1 MENADLKGV
10 LFEQPAQIQI
20 NKALKDKC
28 VKIVR
33 INGLFSSSKSFAIS
47 GAVISGIH
55 LIIADTKEQA
65 QMFANDLY
73 VLLGDDDV
81 FYLPTSKGT
90 VSRISSI
97 NDSSHKVQRTA
108 AINALNSFID
118 GSSKSS
124 YIVLVTYPA
133 AIHEKIMNKVELDN
147 SIFKI
152 RKGDKLSHDF
162 IKETLAEY
170 GFNRVDFVGEPG
182 EYAVRGGIIDL
193 FSFSDDKPYRLDF
206 FGDEI
211 EVIKQFDINTQRSI
225 KDVDSIDIYPNIYDN
240 EVDTHKN
247 EVFITDFIS
256 KTESYIWIDTIDYV
270 KDQIKLMD
278 DVAKSNSSS
287 LFEDFY
293 KNKLIIIGEIDYD
306 KDVQGYNTEEVIFNV
321 SPQPSFNKNFNLLE
335 SDLKRRIDEGY
346 SIYISS
352 DNPKQF
358 ERLRSIFAHNEQDD
372 ISKVPRF
379 AELRYALSGGFIDN
393 KAKVCVYT
401 DYQIFDR
408 YHKIKIKRE
417 VARSEKLT
425 LNELS
430 AFQIGDYVVHIDHGV
445 GVFGGLV
452 KTNLNGKVQEAIKL
466 IYKDNDVIFVSIHG
480 IHRISRFKSK
490 DGTPPKI
497 YKLGNG
503 AWEKLKTQTKS
514 KVKDIARDLIKLY
527 AERRQAKGFAFSADT
542 YMQNELEASFIYE
555 DTPDQLKTTQAVKD
569 DMEKDC
575 PMDRLVCGDVGF
587 GKTEIAVRAA
597 FKAVADSKQ
606 VAVLVPTTILALQ
619 HYKTF
624 LKRLKDF
631 PCKVEYLSRLKSA
644 KEIQA
649 ISDELANGKID
660 IIIGTHRL
668 LNKEIK
674 FKDLGLLIIDEEQK
688 FGVAAKEKL
697 RQMKMSIDTLT
708 LTATPIPRTLQF
720 SLLGARDLSIINT
733 PPPNRLPVQTEI
745 IDFDEDLIREII
757 TSEIER
763 GGQVFFVHNK
773 VEDILAIE
781 DIIKRICPGVKT
793 AVGHG
798 KMEPKELESIV
809 LDFMAGDYDVLVA
822 TTIVENGIDVP
833 NANTIIINQAQNFG
847 LSDLHQLR
855 GRVGRSNQK
864 AYCYLIVPPM
874 VSISDD
880 ARRRLRAI
888 EAFSDLGSGFNIA
901 MQDLDIRGAGNL
913 LGGEQS
919 GFIADMGFE
928 TYQRILEEAFMELKQ
943 EEYLKSGGEESDLS
957 GRKELKKARKI
968 DLTRGEKNSEEFE
981 EAVEKTK
988 LADQYIT
995 DCTIDTDLELLIP
1008 DNYISQV
1015 SEKIRL
1021 YKELDTLL
1029 REDDLKKFEENLIDR
1044 FGELPYQLRQLM
1056 FVVRLRREAIKLGFE
1071 RIVLKNNKMLV
1082 YFVHDSRSP
1091 YYASP
1096 VFEGIL
1102 SVVSSGFNAFVLKEQ
1117 NNKLMMTANEVG
1129 NVEMAYNIVLQ
1140 LKEKLQKQNFVRW
1153 N

>member
-33 INGLFSSSKSFAIS
+33 IKGLFSSSKSFAIS

-55 LIIADTKEQA
+55 LIVADTKEQA

-225 KDVDSIDIYPNIYDN
+225 KDVDGIDIYPNIYDN

-306 KDVQGYNTEEVIFNV
+306 KDVQGYKTEEVIFNV

-372 ISKVPRF
+372 LSKVPRF

-401 DYQIFDR
+401 DHQIFDR

>member
-211 EVIKQFDINTQRSI
+211 EVIKKFDINTQRSI

-306 KDVQGYNTEEVIFNV
+306 KDVQGYKTEEVIFNV

-372 ISKVPRF
+372 LSKVPRF

-401 DYQIFDR
+401 DHQIFDR

-928 TYQRILEEAFMELKQ
+928 TYQRILEEAFMDLKQ